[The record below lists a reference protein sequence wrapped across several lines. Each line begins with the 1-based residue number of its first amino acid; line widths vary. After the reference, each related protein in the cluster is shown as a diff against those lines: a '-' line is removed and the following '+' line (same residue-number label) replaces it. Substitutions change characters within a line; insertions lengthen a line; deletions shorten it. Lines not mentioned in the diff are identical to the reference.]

1 MSISVLNMATS
12 SVGMQE
18 PVCINDFEALAQQ
31 NLSKFAFD
39 YFAGGCGKEQT
50 IQDNV
55 MAYKR

>member
-1 MSISVLNMATS
+1 MATS